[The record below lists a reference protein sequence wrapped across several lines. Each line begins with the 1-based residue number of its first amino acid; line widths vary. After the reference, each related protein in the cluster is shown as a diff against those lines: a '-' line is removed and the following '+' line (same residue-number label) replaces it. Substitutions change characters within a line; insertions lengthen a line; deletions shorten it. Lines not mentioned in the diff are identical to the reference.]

1 MGPKKTLQKRD
12 FSIKINDMVSFQESE
27 RFAEQRRQM
36 IEQDLKGRDITDS
49 RVLEVMGRL
58 PREWFVKPEYA
69 AQAYSDYPLAI
80 GLGQTISQPY
90 IVALMTQC
98 LRLKGDE
105 TVLEIGTG
113 SGYQTAVLALLC
125 KKVYTIERFSELS
138 ARAQAV
144 LARLG
149 IENVEFYVGDGS
161 VGWPEEKMQFERI
174 LLTAAVPSVPPP
186 LEKQLA
192 EGGLLVAPIGESWTQ
207 TLTVYKKENGILHP
221 ASVCGCRFVK
231 LIGRYGFGEV

>member
-1 MGPKKTLQKRD
+1 
-12 FSIKINDMVSFQESE
+12 MVSLDESY
-27 RFAEQRRQM
+27 RFAVQRQQM
-36 IEQDLKGRDITDS
+36 VEQDLKGRDITDP

-69 AQAYSDYPLAI
+69 AQAYADYPLAI

-98 LRLKGDE
+98 LRLTGDE

-113 SGYQTAVLALLC
+113 SGYQTAILALLC

-149 IENVEFYVGDGS
+149 IENVEFFVGDGS
-161 VGWPEEKMQFERI
+161 AGWPDETIRFERI

-192 EGGLLVAPIGESWTQ
+192 EGGLLVAPIGLDWTQ
-207 TLTVYKKENGILHP
+207 TLTVYEKKNGLLHP
-221 ASVCGCRFVK
+221 RNICGCRFVK
-231 LIGRYGFGEV
+231 LIGQYGFEE

>member
-1 MGPKKTLQKRD
+1 MQKSTLCVKIESMVSVEDTHRYTLQR
-12 FSIKINDMVSFQESE
+12 
-27 RFAEQRRQM
+27 QRM
-36 IEQDLKGRDITDS
+36 IEEDLKGRDITDP

-69 AQAYSDYPLAI
+69 AQAYADYPLAI

-98 LRLKGDE
+98 LQLNGKE

-113 SGYQTAVLALLC
+113 SGYQTAVLAQLC

-138 ARAQAV
+138 VRAQAV
-144 LARLG
+144 LSRLG
-149 IENVEFYVGDGS
+149 MDNIEYFVGDGS
-161 VGWPEEKMQFERI
+161 CGWPDNTKQFERI
-174 LLTAAVPSVPPP
+174 LLTAAVPSVPEP

-192 EGGLLVAPIGESWTQ
+192 ESGRLVVPVGSDWNQ
-207 TLTVYKKENGILHP
+207 MLTVYEKKQDLLHP
-221 ASVCGCRFVK
+221 KTICGCRFVK
-231 LIGRYGFGEV
+231 LIGQYGFAEP

>member
-1 MGPKKTLQKRD
+1 
-12 FSIKINDMVSFQESE
+12 MVSFEE
-27 RFAEQRRQM
+27 NNRLAIQRQQM
-36 IEQDLKGRDITDS
+36 IEQDLKGRDITDPQ
-49 RVLEVMGRL
+49 VLEVMGRL

-69 AQAYSDYPLAI
+69 AQAYADYPLSI

-98 LRLKGDE
+98 LQLKGPE

-144 LARLG
+144 LNRLG
-149 IENVEFYVGDGS
+149 IENVEYFIGDGS
-161 VGWPEEKMQFERI
+161 SGWPEETRRFERI

-186 LEKQLA
+186 LGNQLA
-192 EGGLLVAPIGESWTQ
+192 EGGLLVAPVGLDWTQ
-207 TLTVYKKENGILHP
+207 TLTVYEKKNSILH
-221 ASVCGCRFVK
+221 SQNICGCRFVK
-231 LIGRYGFGEV
+231 LIGQYGFTE